1 MKTQKPEKIDFGKIH
16 KDLYSATSKVKELAV
31 GKATFLTVEGKG
43 EPGGPAF
50 QEAIQ
55 KLYTVAYTTK
65 FMLKYEGKLDF
76 AVSRLECLWR
86 IENPDTLPPS
96 EWRWQLLIRIP
107 DAVKSSDIK
116 NAAAEIRRKKELDVA
131 GVVRLAW
138 KEGRCLQIMH
148 VGPYDE
154 VGRSYKLLEDYAR
167 AKGLT
172 AVCPAH
178 EIYISDPRRVAPAKL
193 KTIIR
198 LPVCSQ
204 TTKSSI

>member
-55 KLYTVAYTTK
+55 KLNTVAYTTK

-86 IENPDTLPPS
+86 IENPDTLPRS
-96 EWRWQLLIRIP
+96 EWKWQLLIRIP
-107 DAVKSSDIK
+107 DAVTSSDLK
-116 NAAAEIRRKKELDVA
+116 KAAAEIRRKRELDVA
-131 GVVRLAW
+131 GVVRLVW
-138 KEGRCLQIMH
+138 KEGRCLQMMH

-154 VGRSYKLLEDYAR
+154 VGKSYKLLEDYAR

-198 LPVCSQ
+198 LPVGP
-204 TTKSSI
+204 

>member
-86 IENPDTLPPS
+86 IENPDTLPRS
-96 EWRWQLLIRIP
+96 EWKWQLLIRIP
-107 DAVKSSDIK
+107 DAVTSSDLK
-116 NAAAEIRRKKELDVA
+116 KAAAEIRRKRELDVA
-131 GVVRLAW
+131 GVVRLRASLRSAPHTRFTSAIR
-138 KEGRCLQIMH
+138 EGLPRPNSKPSFACQWDLSQ
-148 VGPYDE
+148 
-154 VGRSYKLLEDYAR
+154 RLKAR
-167 AKGLT
+167 GLKP
-172 AVCPAH
+172 C
-178 EIYISDPRRVAPAKL
+178 ERGL
-193 KTIIR
+193 KR
-198 LPVCSQ
+198 LSNG
-204 TTKSSI
+204 